1 MEYDTKTYFG
11 EKEQDDVKGFTV
23 LAADDG
29 EYHIGEK
36 WLKGDDEDAVWMDYW
51 IPEAQLLR
59 RVEDGACEPKGQ
71 LSDEQFAQVNAFC
84 GIDYTE
90 RADGLEASA

>member
-1 MEYDTKTYFG
+1 MEYETKTYFG
-11 EKEQDDVKGFTV
+11 EEEQDDVKGFTV
-23 LAADDG
+23 LATDDG

-36 WLKGDDEDAVWMDYW
+36 WLKENGDSIWMDYW

-59 RVEDGACEPKGQ
+59 RVEDGACTPKGQ
-71 LSDEQFAQVNAFC
+71 LSDEQFAQVNELC
-84 GIDYTE
+84 GIDHTN